1 MNAYRE
7 RYRASPREAA
17 PHAMLTVFAVCA
29 PTDAEAD
36 RLAGSIDLRRLRME
50 QGINLPV
57 PSQAEADGYAYSAP
71 ERAVVARN
79 RARTLIGSP
88 QRLRGEMLALAD
100 TFGAD
105 ELMILTITGDYST
118 RRRSY
123 ELIAEAFDLQ
133 RSALAAVA
141 A

>member
-1 MNAYRE
+1 M
-7 RYRASPREAA
+7 
-17 PHAMLTVFAVCA
+17 
-29 PTDAEAD
+29 
-36 RLAGSIDLRRLRME
+36 
-50 QGINLPV
+50 
-57 PSQAEADGYAYSAP
+57 
-71 ERAVVARN
+71 VARN